1 MASSPDCIPV
11 VVLKN
16 CEPKLSY
23 VLAELFNM
31 YLKES
36 CLPDFWKVLS
46 AVPVF
51 KNIEERSSAKN
62 YRPDLWQQLELV
74 TEHDLRDTDVKMGE
88 SVQEEKLSFKMLV
101 LTFSSKFDWGSYII
115 SIARTASKRN
125 LEP

>member
-74 TEHDLRDTDVKMGE
+74 TEPDLRDTDVKMGE